1 MAALQAKE
9 VTTKQ
14 IRGVRFGFY
23 NDDEVRCAG
32 GVAGWSR
39 LRKCGRAGWAP
50 GAAAGNVRA
59 GISQS

>member
-23 NDDEVRCAG
+23 TDDEVRC
-32 GVAGWSR
+32 
-39 LRKCGRAGWAP
+39 
-50 GAAAGNVRA
+50 
-59 GISQS
+59 